1 MAELNEWSMQ
11 KFGHVR
17 RELEELRGELA
28 ALNQANAAREVI
40 RLKMER
46 MDELLYREEM
56 MWLQRSRISWLK
68 EGDMNTKY
76 FHQKAVW
83 RARKNHVKKL
93 KRTDGSV
100 CTTPSEMERME
111 SSYFKELYTKDPT
124 LDSHIILNLLEGRVT
139 GEMND
144 MLTKEFSD
152 DEISDALYQ
161 IGPLKAPGVD
171 GLPERFTRGIG
182 PC

>member
-1 MAELNEWSMQ
+1 
-11 KFGHVR
+11 
-17 RELEELRGELA
+17 LEELQGELA

-56 MWLQRSRISWLK
+56 MWLQRSRIPSR
-68 EGDMNTKY
+68 GDRNTKY

-83 RARKNHVKKL
+83 QARKNHVKSL
-93 KRTDGSV
+93 KRTDGLV
-100 CTTPSEMERME
+100 CTTPSEMERMA